1 MLSLFAQLGPD
12 ADAVGEAVPDGLT
25 VSDWIVAAVVFV
37 GALVLA
43 AVLRKLLGR
52 TVGRRAPSSAKF
64 VGRVVTLF
72 VGVAGFVYALS
83 SIGVQVG
90 LFVGALGIG
99 GIALAFA
106 FQDLLENFMAGV
118 ILQLK
123 RPFRPGNIVEIGE
136 ARHLGTVRDVDSRT
150 VIVDTFAG
158 DRIVVPAA
166 EVLKSPIINWTSNG
180 RRRLEVPVGIAY
192 EADPQV
198 AIDAIT
204 TRLDAIDEVLP
215 QPAPR
220 VLLSGFGESSV
231 DLVAYVWHDAYADI
245 FFVQHRVVQEI
256 KRALADAGI
265 RIPLPQRVVTFSSDG
280 RVGELH
286 VRDGWAADGRR

>member
-1 MLSLFAQLGPD
+1 MLLLLAQLEPD
-12 ADAVGEAVPDGLT
+12 AEAVDQAVPDGLT
-25 VSDWIVAAVVFV
+25 LADWIVAAVVFV

-43 AVLRKLLGR
+43 AVLRKVINR

-72 VGVAGFVYALS
+72 VAVAGFVYALS

-150 VIVDTFAG
+150 VIVDTFGG

-192 EADPQV
+192 AADPQV

-204 TRLDAIDEVLP
+204 PRLTAIDEVLER
-215 QPAPR
+215 PAPR
-220 VLLSGFGESSV
+220 VLLSGFGESAV
-231 DLVAYVWHDAYADI
+231 HLTAYVWHDAYADI
-245 FFVQHRVVQEI
+245 FWVQHRVVQEI
-256 KRALADAGI
+256 QRALADVGI
-265 RIPLPQRVVTFSSDG
+265 RIPFPQRVVTFASDG
-280 RVGELH
+280 RAGELH
-286 VRDGWAADGRR
+286 VRNGRGADERR